1 MGDFAPPSHKLVY
14 DLLIDFIEWLN
25 VNIAVDEIHP
35 IQIAALAHYKFVWIH
50 PFYDGNGRT
59 ARLLMNLI
67 LMRAGYPPIILRKE
81 DRMQY
86 YEYLQMANEGD
97 VKPFIR
103 FIAKNTQRTLS
114 EYIVLCKNSHSITT
128 DNNPDTSKAELET
141 SVHDQVICS

>member
-1 MGDFAPPSHKLVY
+1 M
-14 DLLIDFIEWLN
+14 
-25 VNIAVDEIHP
+25 NIALNEVHP

-67 LMRAGYPPIILRKE
+67 LMRAGYPPIIIHKE

-103 FIAKNTQRTLS
+103 FIARNAQRTLN
-114 EYIVLCKNSHSITT
+114 EYIILCKNSHSIT
-128 DNNPDTSKAELET
+128 NNENIDPSRAELDDPIDK
-141 SVHDQVICS
+141 VMCPK